1 MENARL
7 EAENEESY
15 EPPPWELL
23 PGDMGMVD
31 SSTANAQM
39 DTPLRAM
46 IATAEEEVR
55 SLRPSSSVYSE
66 STASIYSSLS
76 RHSRRMSSIVD
87 ELPMVEVKMASERRK
102 SSTLSIRNSWTSG
115 PDTLTMTVDAHRQW
129 NAQLSQTESH
139 PPEVK
144 PQAWERQ
151 PSEDPEKALKELRTF
166 LSCLL

>member
-7 EAENEESY
+7 EAENEESN
-15 EPPPWELL
+15 ETPPWELL
-23 PGDMGMVD
+23 PGEMGMVD
-31 SSTANAQM
+31 SSIMNAQM
-39 DTPLRAM
+39 DTQLRAM
-46 IATAEEEVR
+46 IVTAEEEVR

-76 RHSRRMSSIVD
+76 RHSRRMSLIVD

-115 PDTLTMTVDAHRQW
+115 PDTLTMAPEVHRRW
-129 NAQLSQTESH
+129 NAPLSQIELH

-144 PQAWERQ
+144 PQAWGGQ

-166 LSCLL
+166 LSCML